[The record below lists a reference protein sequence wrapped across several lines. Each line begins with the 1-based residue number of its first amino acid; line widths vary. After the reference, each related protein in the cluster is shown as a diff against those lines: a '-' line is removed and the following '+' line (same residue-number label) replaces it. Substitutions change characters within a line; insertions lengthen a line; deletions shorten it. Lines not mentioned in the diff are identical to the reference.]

1 MDFTSK
7 KNVQNLLKKYQTRP
21 LKKLGQNFLIN
32 KRVIKKMIEAA
43 QLKPKEVVLEIGPGI
58 GTLTIK
64 LSKSVKKVIAVEK
77 DPKMIEILKETL
89 KNFSN
94 IKIIRDDILKI
105 KNWKSEIGNSFKIVA
120 SLPFYLTTPAI
131 RKFLENVEIR
141 PQQITLIVQKEVG
154 QRICACPPKMSILA
168 VSVQFY
174 ATCKIV
180 SYVSKKSF
188 WPSPEVDSV
197 ILQITP
203 LINTER
209 KLINSDLFFRI
220 VKAGFLHPRKQLINN
235 LSQGLNISR
244 DKIKNWLSE
253 NNIKYEQR
261 AETLSIENWITLTKS
276 FSFVVK

>member
-235 LSQGLNISR
+235 LSQGLNVSR